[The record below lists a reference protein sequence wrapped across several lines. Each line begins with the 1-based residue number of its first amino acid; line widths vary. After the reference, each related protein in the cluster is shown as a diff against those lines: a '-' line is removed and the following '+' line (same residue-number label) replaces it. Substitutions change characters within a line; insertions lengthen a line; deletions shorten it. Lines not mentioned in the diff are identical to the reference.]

1 MIGATFDSG
10 ALIALE
16 KHDINM
22 LIKLRVLHRAGV
34 PITIPANAVVEFWS
48 KGHGQSAILDLGT
61 VEPLKE
67 PIAKAAGEALAK
79 VQGAT
84 VVDATVMASAAQ
96 RGDRVFTSDPKD
108 MQRLHGY
115 FRAVAGII
123 PV

>member
-16 KHDINM
+16 ERDLGM
-22 LIKLRVLHRAGV
+22 LIKLRVLHEAGV
-34 PITIPANAVVEFWS
+34 PITIPINAVVEWWR

-61 VEPLKE
+61 VEPLTE
-67 PIAKAAGEALAK
+67 SVAKAAGEALAK
-79 VQGAT
+79 LRAAT
-84 VVDATVMASAAQ
+84 AVDATVMASAAQ
-96 RGDRVFTSDPKD
+96 RGDRVFTSESTD
-108 MQRLHGY
+108 MQRLQQH